1 MEGFAG
7 EAPGRDI
14 DNRRRLFVYNAR
26 ICGLQS
32 ALFYS
37 ILGDVMKIE
46 KEFVLREIAG
56 EYILVPVGS
65 TALELNGLI
74 TVNEV
79 GVFIWKLLQNDVTL
93 DEIVQAVLDEYDV
106 EESVARKDAADFLA
120 VLQENNIL

>member
-1 MEGFAG
+1 M
-7 EAPGRDI
+7 
-14 DNRRRLFVYNAR
+14 
-26 ICGLQS
+26 QS

-93 DEIVQAVLDEYDV
+93 DDIVQAVLNEYDV

>member
-1 MEGFAG
+1 M
-7 EAPGRDI
+7 
-14 DNRRRLFVYNAR
+14 
-26 ICGLQS
+26 QS

-93 DEIVQAVLDEYDV
+93 DEIVKAVLDEYDV

>member
-1 MEGFAG
+1 
-7 EAPGRDI
+7 
-14 DNRRRLFVYNAR
+14 
-26 ICGLQS
+26 
-32 ALFYS
+32 
-37 ILGDVMKIE
+37 MKIE

-65 TALELNGLI
+65 TAMELNGLI